1 MDERDPGA
9 DTAMFRA
16 YVERQNA
23 EEAALRAQPARS
35 NNRGVLI
42 GAGVAVLVV
51 LVLLVAL
58 AL

>member
-1 MDERDPGA
+1 
-9 DTAMFRA
+9 MFRA